1 MSKAPYPKRQSAQY
15 KAPAFYW
22 RGGDILKE
30 REYLADEYKKA
41 LADYR
46 KAEYELKMIEDE
58 LANANETLHEREG
71 YTTALANYLDA
82 DAEGNQTEQ
91 DCKRQLAD
99 LELEIQEAEAE
110 LQQVKAV
117 HHPAVSSGLQ
127 KEKAYLTIEMQRT
140 VKAIDLT
147 SEQQNDEKRKL
158 AEISISKKYQ
168 TAVDL
173 ETKMMEMRRKS
184 QFLRSL
190 VNKNKKDFD
199 NTKPVQTIHTDNA
212 RQERSVMSQVIDAN
226 YSLTRT
232 TEKEK
237 RRPGKW
243 NNEIDRILIQIEDLN
258 QRMSELGMNEDQMVD
273 IEALREK
280 YFANSE
286 EDEAKPSEE
295 VEE

>member
-46 KAEYELKMIEDE
+46 KAEYELKMLEEE

-82 DAEGNQTEQ
+82 DAEGNQTEH
-91 DCKRQLAD
+91 DCKKQLAE
-99 LELEIQEAEAE
+99 LELEIREAEVE

-117 HHPAVSSGLQ
+117 HHPAVASGLQ

-140 VKAIDLT
+140 IKAIDLT

-168 TAVDL
+168 TSVDL
-173 ETKMMEMRRKS
+173 ETKLMEIRRKS
-184 QFLRSL
+184 QFLRNL

-199 NTKPVQTIHTDNA
+199 NTKPVQAIQTPNA

-226 YSLTRT
+226 YSLTRVN
-232 TEKEK
+232 EKSK

-243 NNEIDRILIQIEDLN
+243 SAEIDRILTQIEDLN
-258 QRMSELGMNEDQMVD
+258 QRMSELGMSEDQMAD
-273 IEALREK
+273 IESLREK
-280 YFANSE
+280 YMDNGE
-286 EDEAKPSEE
+286 EEPSPEQEQEE
-295 VEE
+295 